1 MLYRLNPAAFNVKT
15 TDSVSVKI
23 TKRICRD
30 PIFSRFNMK
39 TIWLMCMMFGI
50 LSRSL
55 AWSQRPPDANDGCVA
70 VSGNGPYRPKRERL
84 RDVLYLL
91 GRRLQRRQRSLL
103 YDDADSFVLLRKVSD
118 KHPNRSVSY
127 HQNEQSARSEAHPRT
142 SGGQ

>member
-1 MLYRLNPAAFNVKT
+1 VKT

-50 LSRSL
+50 LSVSL

-70 VSGNGPYRPKRERL
+70 VSGNAPYRC
-84 RDVLYLL
+84 
-91 GRRLQRRQRSLL
+91 
-103 YDDADSFVLLRKVSD
+103 
-118 KHPNRSVSY
+118 PNG
-127 HQNEQSARSEAHPRT
+127 
-142 SGGQ
+142 SGCGTYYTTRAETAT